1 MYQLRELGGLCC
13 PLLSGATKETKTT
26 TRMNK
31 KLVTFEHPFLLDE
44 VEKELPAGDYTVE
57 TEEESIDG
65 LTFLAFRRV
74 ETTLIVRPA
83 IGKRGQTHFFTIDPQ
98 GLDLALERDAARTLE
113 LDSAHDNS
121 PSTIRLKSESPR
133 G

>member
-1 MYQLRELGGLCC
+1 MRRFV
-13 PLLSGATKETKTT
+13 LSAVKRAAIKETKTT

-44 VEKELPAGDYTVE
+44 IEKELPAGDYTVE

-74 ETTLIVRPA
+74 ATTLIVRPA
-83 IGKRGQTHFFTIDPQ
+83 IGKRGQTHFWTIDPQ
-98 GLDLALERDAARTLE
+98 GLASALE
-113 LDSAHDNS
+113 LDAERTLKRDSAHGKT
-121 PSTIRLKSESPR
+121 PSTIRLKSELPR